1 MKTVLVLGANGGV
14 GKVVAKAFL
23 DKGWRVLGLVRAGK
37 SAGEGIV
44 PIHAD
49 LFDTQAVAKACG
61 SANIVFNGLNVP
73 YPVWA
78 TQALPMYEAA
88 ADVAEAL
95 GARQMYPGSVY
106 NFGSSMPPVLTP
118 QTSFAADTLK
128 GRIRVSIEAMLQTRA
143 EAGRLR
149 TIVIRAGDFFGNDVA
164 SSWMNALVG
173 KELGK
178 GKIVTPGK
186 KKTVHAWAFLP
197 DLAATVVKLAELET
211 TLGAYEVFHFESH
224 NVSARTLAEA
234 GSRALGRKIKV
245 DRMPRFM
252 FSLIALFDPFMR
264 AALEM
269 LYLWDVPHALQDSR
283 LAEVIGEVPRTPL
296 DQALK
301 TLL

>member
-14 GKVVAKAFL
+14 GKVVAKACL
-23 DKGWRVLGLVRAGK
+23 EKGWRVLGLVRAGK
-37 SAGEGIV
+37 AAGEWIV

-49 LFDTQAVAKACG
+49 LFDAQAVAKAAG
-61 SANIVFNGLNVP
+61 HVDIVFNGLNVP

-95 GARQMYPGSVY
+95 GARQIYPGSVY

-118 QTSFAADTLK
+118 QTPFAADTLK
-128 GRIRVSIEAMLQTRA
+128 ARIRVSIEAMLQARA

-149 TIVIRAGDFFGNDVA
+149 TIVIRAGDFFGSDVA
-164 SSWMNALVG
+164 SSWMNTLVG

-197 DLAATVVKLAELET
+197 DLAATIVKLAKVESS
-211 TLGAYEVFHFESH
+211 LGA
-224 NVSARTLAEA
+224 
-234 GSRALGRKIKV
+234 
-245 DRMPRFM
+245 
-252 FSLIALFDPFMR
+252 
-264 AALEM
+264 
-269 LYLWDVPHALQDSR
+269 
-283 LAEVIGEVPRTPL
+283 
-296 DQALK
+296 
-301 TLL
+301 